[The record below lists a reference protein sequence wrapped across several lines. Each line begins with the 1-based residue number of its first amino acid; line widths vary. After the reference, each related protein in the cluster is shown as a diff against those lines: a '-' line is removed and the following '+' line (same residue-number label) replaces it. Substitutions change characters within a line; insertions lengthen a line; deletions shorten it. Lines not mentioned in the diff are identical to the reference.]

1 MGNRKDKIETKYAEY
16 KLKFAGKT
24 DEEMQNSIKNLELQ
38 IEEKTANLKKEDKM
52 EEKEKLEA
60 IIAKMKQERDNMSG
74 YNKNKDKNQY
84 KNQNINRR
92 TEKRDG
98 RNK

>member
-38 IEEKTANLKKEDKM
+38 IEEKTAKWKKK
-52 EEKEKLEA
+52 
-60 IIAKMKQERDNMSG
+60 
-74 YNKNKDKNQY
+74 KN
-84 KNQNINRR
+84 
-92 TEKRDG
+92 
-98 RNK
+98 